1 MLPKIATMERRWA
14 QRPSV
19 IGAMGRY
26 VNPPPACR
34 VKCTPYGCLASTRAP
49 DGAYMRS
56 WLSRDIRGVFA
67 NGGHR
72 SRVLC
77 AVKPL
82 AALAVRQRR
91 RALRRTEP
99 ARQSREIAFRWL
111 AFAPVWF
118 DCGRGLSRFQG
129 SPVSWVQAL
138 AAQTYIRSGID
149 PFQGPSC
156 CCEGKQGSKG
166 GLDHSPSRR
175 LSAMRRTGH
184 TSHLGISIS
193 AAVGLPVDYCP
204 QPLRTAPCGIM
215 PVSR

>member
-1 MLPKIATMERRWA
+1 MGAAP
-14 QRPSV
+14 QRDW
-19 IGAMGRY
+19 GAGAVRNSAPG
-26 VNPPPACR
+26 VPR
-34 VKCTPYGCLASTRAP
+34 EGTPYGRLASARAP

-56 WLSRDIRGVFA
+56 WLSRGYSWGVCE
-67 NGGHR
+67 R
-72 SRVLC
+72 WPS
-77 AVKPL
+77 L
-82 AALAVRQRR
+82 AGAVRSQAPCRFSG
-91 RALRRTEP
+91 APKAQGFTAHRTRETI
-99 ARQSREIAFRWL
+99 ARDRISLVGIA
-111 AFAPVWF
+111 PSGSS
-118 DCGRGLSRFQG
+118 CGKGLSRFQG